1 MPKYIQKV
9 FFSETLTDILDY
21 KQTIIGSEINLSLY
35 DKSWIVVQNEEE
47 HIEKIIFNDG
57 NDITF
62 VNKYEEIIEKV
73 PFDMAT

>member
-1 MPKYIQKV
+1 MTSLELSYKMKKN
-9 FFSETLTDILDY
+9 IL
-21 KQTIIGSEINLSLY
+21 K
-35 DKSWIVVQNEEE
+35 
-47 HIEKIIFNDG
+47 KIIFNDG

>member
-1 MPKYIQKV
+1 MT
-9 FFSETLTDILDY
+9 SLELSY
-21 KQTIIGSEINLSLY
+21 K
-35 DKSWIVVQNEEE
+35 NEEE

-62 VNKYEEIIEKV
+62 VNKYEEVIEKV